1 MTMVEIVNENDN
13 TTDSNV
19 IGKVPV
25 FSSYDDG
32 VKFVNEYVK

>member
-19 IGKVPV
+19 IGKV

>member
-1 MTMVEIVNENDN
+1 MVEIVNENDN

-19 IGKVPV
+19 IGKV